1 MTILSASCRPD
12 RAHRAPAPAAVGWN
26 LNVCP
31 PLRSTS
37 SPRTNDGDDSGT
49 WPGLRGGLSSPAI
62 VAGSAAA
69 AAARISWA
77 SLWPDEHLENH
88 GHRQGHDDVGPRVEH
103 AEAAE
108 SAVGAPPVGQEV

>member
-49 WPGLRGGLSSPAI
+49 WPGLRGGLSAPATGLMPLGRLVEKLI
-62 VAGSAAA
+62 GVSFDKAVRDSRG
-69 AAARISWA
+69 SWA
-77 SLWPDEHLENH
+77 SWPP
-88 GHRQGHDDVGPRVEH
+88 PRP
-103 AEAAE
+103 
-108 SAVGAPPVGQEV
+108 SG